1 MYLLKF
7 IIFGTILVGYQ
18 TLISNADVQC
28 YACNGD
34 DDEKLH
40 WRGRDFSVNKPR
52 EFYPPKCSSDEID
65 QIENLD
71 SIDCEKGCGVVKLT
85 RFDEK
90 GK

>member
-7 IIFGTILVGYQ
+7 IIFGIILVGYQ

-28 YACNGD
+28 YGCKGD

-40 WRGRDFSVNKPR
+40 WRGRDFIVNNPR
-52 EFYPPKCSSDEID
+52 EFYPPKCSADE
-65 QIENLD
+65 IENLA
-71 SIDCEKGCGVVKLT
+71 SINCKKSCGVVKLT

-90 GK
+90 GM